1 MDKILYKYTTLES
14 LALILRSK
22 KIRLNPLT
30 VMDDLQEAQSSDEIE
45 YGKYVFISSW
55 MDQPLE
61 SIAMWKLYS
70 NMYSGVRIG
79 LKENPFVKYTVNKQD
94 VERVYPS
101 ASLKGDSMDLI
112 VPIEECFN
120 GNYFVMNFLYDM
132 CLEKVEYTDNVELLS
147 PQIFNISQ
155 QGIEMKSAQLGKY
168 KNTYWEFQNEERY
181 VLRFLPLDVKKIT
194 SESNAAQM
202 VYDAFMNKKSFIDYY
217 DLEIRDDAFV
227 SMEIT
232 LSPQF
237 TMGNRILLEALIDKY
252 NPNLKVHDSVLKDRV
267 KLQIF
272 RDCKM
277 LAKSPETIKNV
288 QNIKNNYT
296 KYSNVKHDQT
306 QYIVAEIEFE

>member
-1 MDKILYKYTTLES
+1 
-14 LALILRSK
+14 
-22 KIRLNPLT
+22 
-30 VMDDLQEAQSSDEIE
+30 MDDLQEAQSSDEIE

-132 CLEKVEYTDNVELLS
+132 CLEKVEYTDNIELLS

-217 DLEIRDDAFV
+217 DLEIRDEAFV

-277 LAKSPETIKNV
+277 LAKSPETIKNA

>member
-14 LALILRSK
+14 LALILKSK

-55 MDQPLE
+55 MNQPLE

-79 LKENPFVKYTVNKQD
+79 IKENPFVKYSVTKQD
-94 VERVYPS
+94 VEKIYPS
-101 ASLKGDSMDLI
+101 ASLKGDRMDLI

-120 GNYFVMNFLYDM
+120 DNYFVMNFLYDK
-132 CLEKVEYTDNVELLS
+132 CLEKVEYTDKVELLS

-155 QGIEMKSAQLGKY
+155 QGIEMKSSQLGRY

-181 VLRFLPLDVKKIT
+181 VLRFLPVDVKKIT
-194 SESNAAQM
+194 SVSNVAQM
-202 VYDAFMNKKSFIDYY
+202 VYDTFMNQKSFIDYY
-217 DLEIRDDAFV
+217 DLDIRDDAFT

-237 TMGNRILLEALIDKY
+237 TTGNRILLESLIEKF
-252 NPNLKVHDSVLKDRV
+252 NPNLKVMDSALKDRI
-267 KLQIF
+267 KL
-272 RDCKM
+272 
-277 LAKSPETIKNV
+277 
-288 QNIKNNYT
+288 
-296 KYSNVKHDQT
+296 
-306 QYIVAEIEFE
+306 

>member
-1 MDKILYKYTTLES
+1 
-14 LALILRSK
+14 
-22 KIRLNPLT
+22 
-30 VMDDLQEAQSSDEIE
+30 MDDLQEAQSSDEIE

-277 LAKSPETIKNV
+277 LAKSPETIKNA

-296 KYSNVKHDQT
+296 KYSNVKHDQK